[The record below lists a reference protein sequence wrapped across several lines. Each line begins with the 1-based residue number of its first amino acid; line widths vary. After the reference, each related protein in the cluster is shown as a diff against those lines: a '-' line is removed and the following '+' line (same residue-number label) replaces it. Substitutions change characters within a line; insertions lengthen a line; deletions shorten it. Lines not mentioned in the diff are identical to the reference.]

1 LNVKIQI
8 YVFYYR
14 EQIVTAIRNENVVI
28 IAGDTGCGKS
38 TQVPQ
43 YLLEAG
49 YKRIGKHVVCLVIK
63 FVRKNSSYVADTIG
77 VASKHLLL
85 VSVGE
90 VCTEGRV
97 QSGCSDVVVIVVKMR
112 E

>member
-1 LNVKIQI
+1 M
-8 YVFYYR
+8 FYYR

-49 YKRIGKHVVCLVIK
+49 YKRIGKHVVCSLFNNALPVTQT
-63 FVRKNSSYVADTIG
+63 V
-77 VASKHLLL
+77 
-85 VSVGE
+85 
-90 VCTEGRV
+90 
-97 QSGCSDVVVIVVKMR
+97 
-112 E
+112 